1 MKMIIILA
9 VMALNI
15 GKTYKT
21 SQREYVLNYLKDHKN
36 DCLTVQ
42 EIFLGMQRLN
52 MDIGKTTVY
61 RCLDILVENGTVKK
75 FIAETGDGASYQYTG
90 ENSECNHHFH
100 LKCVRCG
107 EILHLDCE
115 FMSEMERHIYSSHH
129 FSLDNGKSILYG
141 ICESCKVRQ

>member
-1 MKMIIILA
+1 M
-9 VMALNI
+9 NN
-15 GKTYKT
+15 GKIYKT
-21 SQREYVLNYLKDHKN
+21 CQREYVLDYLQAHRDI
-36 DCLTVQ
+36 CLTVQ
-42 EIFLGMQRLN
+42 EIFAGIQL
-52 MDIGKTTVY
+52 MDINIGKSTVY
-61 RCLDILVENGTVKK
+61 RCVDILVENGTVKK

-107 EILHLDCE
+107 EILHLNCE